1 MLSVVAA
8 GRIMVGIAVLGLLV
22 SLVGGIVGRQ
32 LVADLDDGVGQTLML
47 SAEVLDTV
55 ASSFEVAEAALV
67 TVGDGVLDA
76 EVAVRTVG
84 ESLADGEDALGA
96 VADLADE
103 RLAGTVETI
112 EGALTTVERAAT
124 VIDDTLATLGS
135 LPIGPSY
142 DPGRPLGTSIGQV
155 RDALAGLSD
164 QLREQAD
171 QIERTSAQL
180 AAASDGIVGTADALV
195 DLERELTTASE
206 LIVDYTDQTEQARV
220 LVAAQQESLADSAR
234 RAQLLVVAFAVAF
247 ALGQFVPLYLGV
259 SLLRGA
265 PLWSGEGS
273 TGAARVAPPPG

>member
-1 MLSVVAA
+1 MVSATVA
-8 GRIMVGIAVLGLLV
+8 GRVMIAVGVFGLLV
-22 SLVGGIVGRQ
+22 SVVGGIVGRQ
-32 LVADLDDGVGQTLML
+32 LVADLDDGVGQTLTL

-55 ASSFEVAEAALV
+55 ASSFEAAEAALV
-67 TVGDGVLDA
+67 TVADGVLDA

-84 ESLADGEDALGA
+84 ESLGDGEAALAA

-103 RLAGTVETI
+103 RLASTVETI
-112 EGALTTVERAAT
+112 EGALTTVEGAAT

-142 DPGRPLGTSIGQV
+142 DPDRPLGTSIGQV

-164 QLREQAD
+164 QLRDQAD

-220 LVAAQQESLADSAR
+220 LVAAQQDSLAVSAR
-234 RAQLLVVAFAVAF
+234 RAQLLVVALAVAF
-247 ALGQFVPLYLGV
+247 ALGQVVPLYLGV
-259 SLLRGA
+259 CLLRGV
-265 PLWSGEGS
+265 PPWYGEPP
-273 TGAARVAPPPG
+273 AAGERLPPPAG